1 MDSYHFF
8 LLLLSNAFVQCYQVI
23 NLDQN
28 PTCYQKENSTYP
40 IYRFLKPKD
49 FIIATDDTDNQFKV
63 EIKMCST
70 PENGT
75 YCSDLEKSG
84 WLKYGD
90 CTSYDVDQISCDLNK
105 GDNVNWLKQTSK
117 AYFRFFMFNQE
128 SIVAITDQFLYP
140 SSEGCFCENPGDYLP
155 TEKSAIRVLALSED
169 TVDLKL
175 PKPKHMRRGTNAR
188 KYDFYFHRDSSI
200 TKVLP
205 TKNVDPL
212 VFHFK
217 NLTRCKK
224 YAFHVVLQPKYLNC
238 RFSENRKYYFI
249 KTFIFDP
256 DMNCVE
262 KKSGEALQVHLIYAV
277 SIPVILIGLVVIFLC
292 VKRHCQTTA
301 VRRASLD
308 TEAPIYPSPSSEH
321 SQLSKYDRNHVYDH
335 IETKEKQ
342 PASYESVAT
351 VHMAVVK
358 TGVQG
363 DPV

>member
-1 MDSYHFF
+1 MIMDSYHFY
-8 LLLLSNAFVQCYQVI
+8 LLLLSNAIVHCYQVI
-23 NLDQN
+23 DLEQN
-28 PTCYQKENSTYP
+28 PTCYQKDDSVYP
-40 IYRFLKPKD
+40 IYRILKPKE
-49 FIIATDDTDNQFKV
+49 FITVNSDDQFKV

-75 YCSDLEKSG
+75 YCSDLDKSG

-90 CTSYDVDQISCDLNK
+90 CITSYDVDQISCDLNT
-105 GDNVNWLKQTSK
+105 GSNVDWLKQTSK
-117 AYFRFFMFNQE
+117 AYFRFFMFNKE
-128 SIVAITDQFLYP
+128 SLVAITDQFLYP
-140 SSEGCFCENPGDYLP
+140 SNEGCFCESPGDYLP
-155 TEKSAIRVLALSED
+155 TDHSAIRVLALSDD

-175 PKPKHMRRGTNAR
+175 PKSKHMRRGTNAR
-188 KYDFYFHRDSSI
+188 KYDFYFHRDTSV

-205 TKNVDPL
+205 SKNIDPL
-212 VFHFK
+212 IFLFK
-217 NLTRCKK
+217 NLTRCDK

-238 RFSENRKYYFI
+238 RFSNNQKYYFI

-256 DMNCVE
+256 DKNCVE
-262 KKSGEALQVHLIYAV
+262 EKQGKALKVHLIYAV

-301 VRRASLD
+301 VRRASFD

-321 SQLSKYDRNHVYDH
+321 SQLSKNDRNHIYDH

-342 PASYESVAT
+342 PVDEPIAT
-351 VHMAVVK
+351 VHVAVVK